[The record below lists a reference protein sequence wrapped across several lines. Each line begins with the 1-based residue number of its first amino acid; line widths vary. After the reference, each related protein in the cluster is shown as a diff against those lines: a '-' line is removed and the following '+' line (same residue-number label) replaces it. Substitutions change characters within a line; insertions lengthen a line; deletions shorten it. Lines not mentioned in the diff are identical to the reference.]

1 MERNLADL
9 TPEQIV
15 DLEDELAIAWREIEW
30 RSCAL
35 VLPSGC
41 TSAVSGRQSTL
52 AHPRAAAH
60 QLARERG
67 WQTEEGYTGDACYL
81 GRL

>member
-35 VLPSGC
+35 VLPSG
-41 TSAVSGRQSTL
+41 
-52 AHPRAAAH
+52 
-60 QLARERG
+60 
-67 WQTEEGYTGDACYL
+67 
-81 GRL
+81 